1 MLENVNRILIDFE
14 VFTVVVIIRI
24 MIGLQPHE
32 KRALYSQ

>member
-14 VFTVVVIIRI
+14 VFTVVVILRI

-32 KRALYSQ
+32 